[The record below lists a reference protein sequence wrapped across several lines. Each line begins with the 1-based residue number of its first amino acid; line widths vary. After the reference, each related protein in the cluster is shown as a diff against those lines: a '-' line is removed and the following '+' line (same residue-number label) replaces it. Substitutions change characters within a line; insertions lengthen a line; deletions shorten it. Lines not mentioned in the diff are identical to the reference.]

1 MKPLNIHI
9 IDITTFEH
17 IAMRHEERDYKRNDR
32 LSNQVYG
39 SVSTDKGQ
47 NKLLYDKGNGK
58 F

>member
-32 LSNQVYG
+32 LSNQVYE
-39 SVSTDKGQ
+39 STSMSKER
-47 NKLLYDKGNGK
+47 NKLLHDKGNGK

>member
-32 LSNQVYG
+32 LSNQVYE
-39 SVSTDKGQ
+39 STYMSKER
-47 NKLLYDKGNGK
+47 NKLLQDKGNGK